1 VSLLNL
7 RFILIFSY
15 NYGLKFIKRGPSYL
29 IASLALPLSLLF
41 LIFII
46 SGGRLLPYAIIGGV
60 LSIVTSNAIN
70 GAADAAFFRLQIR
83 FQDLFVASPL
93 TKMDYMTALT
103 ASYFVFSLPGII
115 LYVAL
120 GFIFHILNLLKL
132 IVLILVI
139 FLITISFT
147 NLAFIIAG
155 LLKHIRNV
163 WGITAI
169 LSIIATV
176 LTPTFYPYF
185 IIPKN
190 FLMVLLISPI
200 TPASIFLQGYFG
212 LAPYDAISIP
222 ILIIETI
229 ALMIM
234 GNYFIKWRE

>member
-1 VSLLNL
+1 
-7 RFILIFSY
+7 
-15 NYGLKFIKRGPSYL
+15 
-29 IASLALPLSLLF
+29 
-41 LIFII
+41 
-46 SGGRLLPYAIIGGV
+46 
-60 LSIVTSNAIN
+60 
-70 GAADAAFFRLQIR
+70 
-83 FQDLFVASPL
+83 
-93 TKMDYMTALT
+93 
-103 ASYFVFSLPGII
+103 
-115 LYVAL
+115 L